1 MDALRQ
7 LAFTLGGSEEE
18 EEDARL
24 DCWRIFALLAL
35 QGNVTSLD
43 FLDSRPF
50 VKFVSELQLPAGA
63 GLDQAALN
71 VIFQSHATGLMRG
84 QRRKSVTARI
94 YDSERVDVARKGSAG
109 KKLTFECFCAALH
122 TVGARAYE
130 QKWRTPPE
138 PRCGV
143 FNPGL

>member
-1 MDALRQ
+1 MAERH

-43 FLDSRPF
+43 FLESRPF
-50 VKFVSELQLPAGA
+50 VKFVSELGLPAGA

-84 QRRKSVTARI
+84 QR
-94 YDSERVDVARKGSAG
+94 
-109 KKLTFECFCAALH
+109 
-122 TVGARAYE
+122 
-130 QKWRTPPE
+130 
-138 PRCGV
+138 
-143 FNPGL
+143 